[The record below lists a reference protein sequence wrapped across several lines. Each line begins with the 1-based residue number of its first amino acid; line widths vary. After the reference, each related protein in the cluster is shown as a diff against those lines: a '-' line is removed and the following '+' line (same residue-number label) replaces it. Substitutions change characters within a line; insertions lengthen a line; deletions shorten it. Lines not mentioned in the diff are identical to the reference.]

1 LNEAFVIDAATR
13 ERLISED
20 PRSDEIIK
28 PFLEGKDLKKWRLEP
43 QNKYLLHI
51 PSGSTL
57 RGGTEAQAWNLFQNK
72 QPAIA
77 RWLKNFETAARKR
90 SDKGEFWW
98 ELRACAYYDKFETSK
113 IIYPHFSPA
122 ALFLFE
128 EKNYFSNDKCYII
141 PSNEIYLSAFFNSKV
156 IWFLLCGMS
165 PAVRGGF
172 YELRAQYVQTL
183 PIPPANETQK
193 SQLAKLAKTA
203 QTAAEQRFIEIRKFN
218 HAAVRDFAPTGKLP
232 AAWSDALPSFSGFT
246 AELKK
251 RFKRDLNLQE
261 RNDWDNYLTTTQTR
275 INELTQTITRA
286 EREINAL
293 VCELFG
299 LTADEVGLLG

>member
-1 LNEAFVIDAATR
+1 
-13 ERLISED
+13 
-20 PRSDEIIK
+20 
-28 PFLEGKDLKKWRLEP
+28 
-43 QNKYLLHI
+43 
-51 PSGSTL
+51 
-57 RGGTEAQAWNLFQNK
+57 
-72 QPAIA
+72 
-77 RWLKNFETAARKR
+77 
-90 SDKGEFWW
+90 
-98 ELRACAYYDKFETSK
+98 
-113 IIYPHFSPA
+113 
-122 ALFLFE
+122 
-128 EKNYFSNDKCYII
+128 
-141 PSNEIYLSAFFNSKV
+141 V

-183 PIPPANETQK
+183 PIPPANKTQK